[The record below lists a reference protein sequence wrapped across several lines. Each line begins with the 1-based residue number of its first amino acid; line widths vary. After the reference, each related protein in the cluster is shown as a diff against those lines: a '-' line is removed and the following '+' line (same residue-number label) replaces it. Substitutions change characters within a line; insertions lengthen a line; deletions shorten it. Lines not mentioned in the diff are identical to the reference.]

1 MACATGLVL
10 VMGMS
15 ATVFAA
21 SQSPA
26 TGTEFTFAKDLKG
39 INDSISSVS
48 GPGVTFEY
56 AVAPQAPNADNGGL
70 TITDSQGHSATV
82 STGPEGGLTFKQNA
96 NTVSYPTSEMISA
109 SPEGASNIS
118 ESKPRE
124 VTLVANIDA
133 FKSGTPAVIQP
144 GIYRYKVT
152 ETTDPST
159 PPAGVTNPSNTTDT
173 TRYVDVY
180 VTTEGISG
188 ISMHNGDLTSGKQ
201 AFNAATYTTKNV
213 AVKKVVK
220 GGMADPAATFAFTAT
235 VDGQAGAYYTGSTES
250 GAATLQA
257 AGTTSVSATLGNDQE
272 LWICGLNPDAE
283 VAFSEVNTYGGNTYE
298 AKYAVGS
305 ANPTNGASMAKAN
318 LADNTVVTFTNTLD
332 TVSPTGV
339 IMRWGILAAA
349 FIALIAMFAINR
361 KSKKANQA

>member
-21 SQSPA
+21 SQSPT

-39 INDSISSVS
+39 FNDSISSVS

-159 PPAGVTNPSNTTDT
+159 LPAGVTNPSNTTDT

-188 ISMHNGDLTSGKQ
+188 ISMHNGNLTSGKQ

-213 AVKKVVK
+213 AVKKGEFALKDEENKPVGTHV
-220 GGMADPAATFAFTAT
+220 MA
-235 VDGQAGAYYTGSTES
+235 E
-250 GAATLQA
+250 
-257 AGTTSVSATLGNDQE
+257 VSAEIGDITLCE
-272 LWICGLNPDAE
+272 
-283 VAFSEVNTYGGNTYE
+283 Y
-298 AKYAVGS
+298 
-305 ANPTNGASMAKAN
+305 
-318 LADNTVVTFTNTLD
+318 TVFIKEDHYV
-332 TVSPTGV
+332 
-339 IMRWGILAAA
+339 GILN
-349 FIALIAMFAINR
+349 LIAPSVEIADQMLSFFSAL
-361 KSKKANQA
+361 SA